1 MTTITLLKS
10 DANFL
15 ATAIGRDPDRG
26 NLMQV
31 WTEQING
38 QNIYLIATEGYW
50 AALVKVDAPA
60 GLACTA
66 ESLDAARKGG
76 KATVSLDLLPIDPES
91 RPPCMS
97 DLMPRRC
104 EAITGKFDREA
115 LLAFCEPLA
124 TTPAQRRKYNDRQPV
139 AVAFDASTGKVGVQV
154 FSYGLCWSAA
164 KMFEA
169 VFSTDSF
176 KSPVGFDP
184 SYLVPVLKALS
195 NEQIAMYL
203 PADGNSQ
210 TPTIVEAWD
219 TDYRRLAIV
228 MAVRL

>member
-10 DANFL
+10 DAQFL
-15 ATAIGRDPDRG
+15 AAAIGRDPNLG

-31 WTEQING
+31 WTEQIKG
-38 QNIYLIATEGYW
+38 HCYLVATEGHW
-50 AALVKVDAPA
+50 GALVKVDAPA

-66 ESLDAARKGG
+66 ESLDVARKGG
-76 KATVSLDLLPIDPES
+76 KATVSLDLLPIDPDS

-139 AVAFDASTGKVGVQV
+139 DVAFDASTGKVGVQV
-154 FSYGLCWSAA
+154 PFFGLCWSAA

-169 VFSTDSF
+169 VFCLDSF

-184 SYLVPVLKALS
+184 SYLAPALRAIP
-195 NEQIAMYL
+195 EEKVALYL
-203 PADGNSQ
+203 PPNGNSQ